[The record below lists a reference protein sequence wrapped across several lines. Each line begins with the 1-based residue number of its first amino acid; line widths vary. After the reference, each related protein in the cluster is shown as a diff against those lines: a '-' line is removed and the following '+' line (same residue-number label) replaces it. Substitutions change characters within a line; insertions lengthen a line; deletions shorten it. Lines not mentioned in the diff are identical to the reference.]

1 MYTLFDSFFAPPTI
15 VVVSEERL
23 KAAELKAK
31 EKQLLE
37 VKVRIA
43 QLQEF
48 YDKLD
53 EAFKIGN
60 INSDKINYYLPYVDK
75 KKYNIVED
83 AKSVCDKLGLNFEF
97 IFKNSISCYNGT
109 GCGKCGACNDR
120 KLAFKKVNLKDPGE

>member
-1 MYTLFDSFFAPPTI
+1 MYTLFDSFFTPPTI

-37 VKVRIA
+37 VKVRIE

-53 EAFKIGN
+53 NEVKALSPAK
-60 INSDKINYYLPYVDK
+60 
-75 KKYNIVED
+75 ED
-83 AKSVCDKLGLNFEF
+83 AKD
-97 IFKNSISCYNGT
+97 
-109 GCGKCGACNDR
+109 A
-120 KLAFKKVNLKDPGE
+120 

>member
-37 VKVRIA
+37 IKVRIE

-48 YDKLD
+48 YDKLESEVKALKPSEEPESLE
-53 EAFKIGN
+53 EALT
-60 INSDKINYYLPYVDK
+60 S
-75 KKYNIVED
+75 
-83 AKSVCDKLGLNFEF
+83 A
-97 IFKNSISCYNGT
+97 
-109 GCGKCGACNDR
+109 
-120 KLAFKKVNLKDPGE
+120 

>member
-37 VKVRIA
+37 VKVRIE

-48 YDKLD
+48 YEKL
-53 EAFKIGN
+53 EAE
-60 INSDKINYYLPYVDK
+60 V
-75 KKYNIVED
+75 
-83 AKSVCDKLGLNFEF
+83 KSLQPSKEPESLEEALT
-97 IFKNSISCYNGT
+97 S
-109 GCGKCGACNDR
+109 A
-120 KLAFKKVNLKDPGE
+120 

>member
-37 VKVRIA
+37 VKVRIE

-53 EAFKIGN
+53 NEVKSLKPAN
-60 INSDKINYYLPYVDK
+60 EE
-75 KKYNIVED
+75 VESN
-83 AKSVCDKLGLNFEF
+83 A
-97 IFKNSISCYNGT
+97 
-109 GCGKCGACNDR
+109 
-120 KLAFKKVNLKDPGE
+120 